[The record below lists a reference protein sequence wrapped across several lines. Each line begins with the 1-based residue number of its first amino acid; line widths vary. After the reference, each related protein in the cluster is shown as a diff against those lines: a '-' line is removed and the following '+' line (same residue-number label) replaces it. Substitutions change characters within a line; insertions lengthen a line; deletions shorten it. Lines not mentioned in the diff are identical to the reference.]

1 MTAHSLPREAS
12 FYISTA
18 FSTAGGPASWV
29 DDGTYFYVTAIDT
42 TGMVRKAV
50 DNENN
55 RLDLRDFHD
64 QILTEKSGAT
74 ASFAVYLHSKP
85 THAAEAAAATTFHL
99 STLVQAVLGG
109 EDLGYGIGIAS
120 DEAEATTEIQIDADP
135 GYVLGDAL
143 YLYDTSGT
151 VGEFYFA
158 QSVDAGPPV
167 TVTLDRAKHFTS
179 AVDGSDRVYSVIDCW
194 IDTTVTTDRTSASHK
209 TLWLRDQGQG
219 SEDVRTAM
227 GCKPALGQITIAP
240 GVPMQLPFD
249 LLVTDHSHETDTKA
263 DFSGETAV
271 GEKGITPGIGVATLV
286 KIAAVGSPL
295 ATVTSIGSISIT
307 PGVTYGPVPG
317 PNGWNGVHG
326 YIDQGEHTTVELMV
340 PFAKSYATAFNAQTH
355 YHMLIQ
361 IGTGTDA
368 VGFYFPNLAWGAN
381 PPREEGSNETVAK
394 LSLRAL
400 KGSAATGST
409 ADARKANSNMH
420 ILFVA

>member
-120 DEAEATTEIQIDADP
+120 DAAEATTEIQIDADP

-158 QSVDAGPPV
+158 QSVAAGPPV

-179 AVDGSDRVYSVIDCW
+179 DTGGADRVYSVIDCW
-194 IDTTVTTDRTSASHK
+194 IDTTVTTDRTSGDHK

-227 GCKPALGQITIAP
+227 GCKPSLGQITIA
-240 GVPMQLPFD
+240 
-249 LLVTDHSHETDTKA
+249 
-263 DFSGETAV
+263 
-271 GEKGITPGIGVATLV
+271 
-286 KIAAVGSPL
+286 
-295 ATVTSIGSISIT
+295 

-317 PNGWNGVHG
+317 PNGWHGVHG

-381 PPREEGSNETVAK
+381 PPRENGSNETVAK
-394 LSLRAL
+394 LSFRAL
-400 KGSAATGST
+400 KGSAATGSST
-409 ADARKANSNMH
+409 NARKANSNMH